1 MHYSTDC
8 RPSKPLSP
16 PGDDLAVL
24 IIGVKSQLFV
34 FKIFYVSGTADALT
48 LEKSYITTPNC
59 RNSAFRRNANNKRQT
74 MTYQKNPVL
83 TPLVIA
89 AALSV
94 LAFSGIGV
102 AAITGH
108 LSITNSSLNPFSSF
122 SNMPASGIIQA
133 PAVQTAGHQGLTRH
147 RGETP
152 AEGKPVNFQFGARVP
167 ARKPVCPDCGVVDS
181 ISPGTARPRATGIT
195 RSLAAGSEGATSLK
209 VAGQAGD
216 EQGGSGRVEFVV
228 TVHMENGTVRTIYE
242 SERPSFNI
250 GERIKLV
257 NGTVIRIG

>member
-1 MHYSTDC
+1 MSNQ
-8 RPSKPLSP
+8 R
-16 PGDDLAVL
+16 
-24 IIGVKSQLFV
+24 
-34 FKIFYVSGTADALT
+34 
-48 LEKSYITTPNC
+48 
-59 RNSAFRRNANNKRQT
+59 
-74 MTYQKNPVL
+74 NPVL

-89 AALSV
+89 AVISV
-94 LAFSGIGV
+94 LAFSSIGV

-133 PAVQTAGHQGLTRH
+133 PVVPTEGHQGLTRH
-147 RGETP
+147 RGETQ
-152 AEGKPVNFQFGARVP
+152 AEGKPVNFQAGARVA
-167 ARKPVCPDCGVVDS
+167 ARKPVCPDCGVIDS
-181 ISPGTARPRATGIT
+181 IIPGNARPRSTGIT
-195 RSLAAGSEGATSLK
+195 RSLPAGSEGATILK

-216 EQGGSGRVEFVV
+216 EPEGSGRVEFVV

-257 NGTVIRIG
+257 NGSVVRLG